1 MHMRLTFSQRMKLAP
16 IRDAIQ
22 VEALDKE
29 TRNALWNLISPFLK
43 TAMASSFTTVHID
56 IWTDLYH
63 EASDTYPNTYR
74 KQEYD
79 VDNKELFYRFFRGKI
94 IDAQWHECLSFVE
107 FLADNGNRAK
117 WNTQIAGAYGNPQTP
132 MAPSPKAYNA
142 IFEQYMVGYRFIGD
156 TIAPI
161 IDKIEMQSI
170 EGAINE
176 GCDAVSEQLSK
187 SLHFLSDRKNPDYA
201 KSIACSISAVESQCN
216 ILLGGTKLSLGQ
228 ALDSLARQG
237 FNWHPALKEAF
248 NKLYGYTSDSP
259 GIRHG
264 GAAPSN
270 TNQPLATFM
279 LVACSAFINY
289 LKCQKVK

>member
-1 MHMRLTFSQRMKLAP
+1 MRLTFSQRMKLAP
-16 IRDAIQ
+16 VRDAIQ

-43 TAMASSFTTVHID
+43 TAITSSFTTVHID

-74 KQEYD
+74 KQEYG
-79 VDNKELFYRFFRGKI
+79 VEKKELFYRFFRGKI
-94 IDAQWHECLSFVE
+94 IDDQWHECLSLVE
-107 FLADNGNRAK
+107 FLAENEYRAK
-117 WNTQIAGAYGNPQTP
+117 WNTQIAGAYGTPQV
-132 MAPSPKAYNA
+132 PKAPLPKEYNA

-161 IDKIEMQSI
+161 IDKNEVQSI
-170 EGAINE
+170 ESAINE
-176 GCDAVSEQLSK
+176 GSDAVSEQLSK
-187 SLHFLSDRKNPDYA
+187 ALHYLSDRKNPDYA

-228 ALDSLARQG
+228 ALDTLAKNG

-248 NKLYGYTSDSP
+248 DKLYGFASNAP

-270 TNQPLATFM
+270 ANQPLATFM

-289 LKCQKVK
+289 LKCEN